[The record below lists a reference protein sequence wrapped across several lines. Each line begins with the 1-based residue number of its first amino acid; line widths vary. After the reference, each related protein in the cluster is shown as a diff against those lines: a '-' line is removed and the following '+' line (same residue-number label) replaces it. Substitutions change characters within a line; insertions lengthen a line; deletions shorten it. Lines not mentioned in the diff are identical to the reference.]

1 MFLTEPSSRP
11 LWPMTTSRVRRGLH
25 LDRGPEL
32 AGDLG
37 GHLVEGA
44 PAEQVGFV
52 DDDHVRAADTKMS
65 LNGER
70 RKRRQAELC
79 GPGLDNGGLYAT
91 LAAPL
96 CGSEGG
102 VAEEGR

>member
-1 MFLTEPSSRP
+1 MFLTELSSRP
-11 LWPMTTSRVRRGLH
+11 LWPMTTSRVRRGHH

-52 DDDHVRAADTKMS
+52 DDDHVRAAADTKMS

-70 RKRRQAELC
+70 RKGRQAECVDRIWTTAGSMLC
-79 GPGLDNGGLYAT
+79 
-91 LAAPL
+91 
-96 CGSEGG
+96 
-102 VAEEGR
+102 